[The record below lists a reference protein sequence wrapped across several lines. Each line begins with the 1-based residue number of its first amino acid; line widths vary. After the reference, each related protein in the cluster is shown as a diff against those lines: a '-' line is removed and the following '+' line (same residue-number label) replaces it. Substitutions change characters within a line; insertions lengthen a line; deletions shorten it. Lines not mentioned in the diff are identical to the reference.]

1 MRHLRLRLDNREID
15 EMNILQW
22 HHVCASDDI
31 DEEDVI
37 EFNHDGKMYA
47 VYHTPSGFYA
57 SAGLC
62 THETARLTEGLVFG
76 EIIECPMH
84 MGRFHI
90 PTGAAKG
97 APVCVNLVTH
107 PVKVEDGKILIGL
120 ASD

>member
-1 MRHLRLRLDNREID
+1 MKV
-15 EMNILQW
+15 LQW
-22 HHVCASDDI
+22 HHVCASVDI

-37 EFNHDGKMYA
+37 EFDHEGRLYA
-47 VYHTPSGFYA
+47 IYHTPSGFYA
-57 SAGLC
+57 TAGHC
-62 THETARLTEGLVFG
+62 THETARLAEGLVFG

-107 PVKVEDGKILIGL
+107 PVKVENGAVMIGL
-120 ASD
+120 AQE

>member
-1 MRHLRLRLDNREID
+1 
-15 EMNILQW
+15 MNVLQW
-22 HHVCASDDI
+22 HHVCAADDI
-31 DEEDVI
+31 EEEDVI
-37 EFNHDGKMYA
+37 EFNRDGKMYA

-57 SAGLC
+57 TAGLC

-97 APVCVNLVTH
+97 APVCINLVTY
-107 PVKVEDGKILIGL
+107 PVKVEGGKVFIGL
-120 ASD
+120 ATE

>member
-1 MRHLRLRLDNREID
+1 
-15 EMNILQW
+15 MNILQW
-22 HHVCASDDI
+22 HQVCACDDI

-37 EFNHDGKMYA
+37 EFEHEGKLYA
-47 VYHTPSGFYA
+47 VYHTETGYYA
-57 SAGLC
+57 TAGLC
-62 THETARLTEGLVFG
+62 THETARLADGFVFG

-107 PVKVEDGKILIGL
+107 PVKTEDGNVFIGL
-120 ASD
+120 AAE

>member
-1 MRHLRLRLDNREID
+1 
-15 EMNILQW
+15 MNVLQW

-31 DEEDVI
+31 EEEDVI
-37 EFNHDGKMYA
+37 EFNRGGKMYA

-57 SAGLC
+57 TAGLC

-76 EIIECPMH
+76 EIVECPMH

-97 APVCVNLVTH
+97 APVCINLVTH
-107 PVKVEDGKILIGL
+107 PVKVEAGKVFIGL
-120 ASD
+120 ATE

>member
-1 MRHLRLRLDNREID
+1 
-15 EMNILQW
+15 MNILQW
-22 HHVCASDDI
+22 HQVCACDDI

-37 EFNHDGKMYA
+37 EFRHDDQLYA
-47 VYHTPSGFYA
+47 IYHTPSGFYA
-57 SAGLC
+57 TAGLC

-97 APVCVNLVTH
+97 APVCVNLITH
-107 PVKVEDGKILIGL
+107 PVKVEDNKVFIGL
-120 ASD
+120 AGD

>member
-1 MRHLRLRLDNREID
+1 
-15 EMNILQW
+15 MNMLQW
-22 HHVCASDDI
+22 HQVCACDDV

-37 EFNHDGKMYA
+37 EFEHDGTLYA
-47 VYHTPSGFYA
+47 IYHTPSGFYA

-62 THETARLTEGLVFG
+62 THETARLAEGLVFG

-97 APVCVNLVTH
+97 APVCVNLATH
-107 PVKVEDGKILIGL
+107 PVRIEDGKVFIGL
-120 ASD
+120 ADD

>member
-1 MRHLRLRLDNREID
+1 MTV
-15 EMNILQW
+15 LQW
-22 HHVCASDDI
+22 HRVCGCDEI
-31 DEEDVI
+31 DEEDVV
-37 EFNHDGKMYA
+37 EFSHEGKLYA
-47 VYHTPSGFYA
+47 IYHTPSGFYA
-57 SAGLC
+57 SAGHC

-107 PVKVEDGKILIGL
+107 PVKIEDGQVFIGL
-120 ASD
+120 SSD